1 MRRITSRIALFA
13 AMALSFSTMAFAGA
27 GTAEMN
33 IRGAVAGFDYAME
46 GDTVT
51 GTINGFGVGGG
62 KVELTKTADGWSGK
76 LGFHKITTTRSQQ
89 TVDDKGTVTTS
100 ATFRVMPGG
109 VYRMNGTLKE
119 EKFRLNGYISSTTT
133 DLRIR
138 GGASEKSVYGGNQY
152 VEYSLSNKGD
162 GNFRGQTL
170 AYRLPNRPPDT
181 YSTELNA
188 AGDLDP
194 IALSE
199 SDQELYFLLYILP
212 FNFTR

>member
-1 MRRITSRIALFA
+1 MRRTISKIALIA
-13 AMALSFSTMAFAGA
+13 AMAIPFSTTAFGGE

-33 IRGAVAGFDYAME
+33 VRGAIAGFDYVMS
-46 GDTVT
+46 GDTVS
-51 GTINGFGVGGG
+51 GSINGFGAGGG
-62 KVELTKTADGWSGK
+62 KVELTKTADGWSGR
-76 LGFHKITTTRSQQ
+76 LGFHRVTTTRSQQ

-109 VYRMNGTLKE
+109 VYRMNGTLKD
-119 EKFRLNGYISSTTT
+119 EKFRLNGYISSSTT

-138 GGASEKSVYGGNQY
+138 GGANEKSIYGGNQH

-162 GNFRGQTL
+162 GNFRGHTV

-188 AGDLDP
+188 DGDLDP

-199 SDQELYFLLYILP
+199 TDQELYFLLYVLP
-212 FNFTR
+212 FNLTR